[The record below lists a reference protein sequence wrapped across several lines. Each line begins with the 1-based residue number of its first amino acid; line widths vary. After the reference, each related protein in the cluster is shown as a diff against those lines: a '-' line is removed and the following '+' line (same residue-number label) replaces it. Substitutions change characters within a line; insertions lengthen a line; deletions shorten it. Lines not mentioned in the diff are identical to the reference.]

1 MLPRTGTPSDMAKEH
16 EQYEE
21 LTQEELEALAGE
33 ELPNREA
40 LSVIGPLP
48 GNPGSD
54 AASDL
59 PEIVDAPE

>member
-1 MLPRTGTPSDMAKEH
+1 MGKEH
-16 EQYEE
+16 EKVEE
-21 LTQEELEALAGE
+21 LTQEELEALDAE

>member
-1 MLPRTGTPSDMAKEH
+1 MGKGRQ
-16 EQYEE
+16 QYEE
-21 LTQEELEALAGE
+21 LTQEELDAIEAE

-48 GNPGSD
+48 GNPGTD
-54 AASDL
+54 AATDL